1 MKIFKDQMSTR
12 QFKIIKQFSNIF
24 KLGVHAK
31 YDICVFFKI
40 PSRWISF
47 GMKCMNWP
55 VLKQS
60 KLYNNEQSGIVRK

>member
-31 YDICVFFKI
+31 YDIFCIFF
-40 PSRWISF
+40 
-47 GMKCMNWP
+47 
-55 VLKQS
+55 
-60 KLYNNEQSGIVRK
+60 